1 MEQEE
6 TAAKNEELQAKV
18 KTLEQ
23 ENLAKEHEITSLSP
37 KNQLLETEVEKLESG
52 VKDAKK
58 EAEAQAGHGTQNESL
73 QRRLQLLE
81 EEAEESDKNIRETNE
96 KYAHPCRLW
105 PSLDPVSSSVDHCC
119 TDYDKQMSKLAT
131 TNARFRLWRPHA
143 INGRR
148 NTKRCPRSMRR
159 SRRSWKTF
167 NLRLATFDGQVCT
180 KLSSCCILSVAGK
193 RRALI
198 LS

>member
-6 TAAKNEELQAKV
+6 TAAKNEELSAKV

-23 ENLAKEHEITSLSP
+23 ENLAKEHEITSLSH
-37 KNQLLETEVEKLESG
+37 KNQLLEAEVEKLESG

-81 EEAEESDKNIRETNE
+81 EEAEESDRNIRETNE
-96 KYAHPCRLW
+96 KYGPPSRLLK
-105 PSLDPVSSSVDHCC
+105 STRVSSSNADPASVA
-119 TDYDKQMSKLAT
+119 DYDKRMSKLGT
-131 TNARFRLWRPHA
+131 TNAKSRLSKPHA

-148 NTKRCPRSMRR
+148 SMRRWPRSMHRPR
-159 SRRSWKTF
+159 KSWKTS
-167 NLRLATFDGQVCT
+167 NSRLAT
-180 KLSSCCILSVAGK
+180 SE
-193 RRALI
+193 
-198 LS
+198 